1 MRLIVFIIFSLICV
15 KSFTQKNFDLLNY
28 LDFEPILNDIWG
40 YTDTFGNE
48 YALVGLTTG
57 VSIVKINNPD
67 TTLLIHHVAGDS
79 SLWRDIKVYNNY
91 GYAVNEDGG
100 GLLIMN
106 FAQLPNILTYQYV
119 TQIGSY
125 HFETAH
131 NIFIDE
137 NGIAYLLGSNIA
149 NQGAFMINLNT
160 TNRFLPEFVGLY
172 DDQYV
177 HDAYARGDT
186 LYTAELN
193 NGTFSIIDV
202 SNKSNPIVLA
212 RKTTGTN
219 YTHNIWLSDDGKY
232 VITTD
237 EKSGAYVELYDIS
250 NLNNIKLVDKY
261 RSSPSYGVIPHN
273 AHFKGNYIFTSYYRD
288 GLRLVDATLKH
299 NLVEVGYYDS
309 SPFNA
314 AEGFEGNWG
323 VYPYFNSGKIIIS
336 DREEGLFVL
345 QPHYTRA
352 SYLTGNVFDTL
363 NNIPLNNA
371 SVEIIGTS
379 YIKETLYNGTYNIGT
394 ADSGYYDIRVSKPGC
409 STVIKSNVLLETAI
423 EKVENFETKC
433 INTGVNDI
441 ENLNFKTYFSSNGK
455 LLATYNGNEE
465 IKNVVVVNALGQTLK
480 KVIVQSNNFSIEID
494 NNYKQGIYFIL
505 FETNTNIYTSKS
517 LKS

>member
-1 MRLIVFIIFSLICV
+1 MRVLIILLFSLTSCNLIA
-15 KSFTQKNFDLLNY
+15 QKNFDLLNY
-28 LDFEPILNDIWG
+28 LDFEPTLNDIWG
-40 YTDTFGNE
+40 YTDTSGNE
-48 YALVGLTTG
+48 YAIVGLTTG

-67 TTLLIHHVAGDS
+67 TTLLLHHVFGDS

-91 GYAVNEDGG
+91 GYAVNEEGG

-106 FAQLPNILTYQYV
+106 FTQLPNILTYQYV
-119 TQIGSY
+119 TQIGT
-125 HFETAH
+125 FDFQTAH

-149 NQGAFMINLNT
+149 NQGAFMIDLNT
-160 TNRFLPEFVGLY
+160 ANRFIPEYVGMY

-186 LYTAELN
+186 LYTAEIN
-193 NGTFSIIDV
+193 NGTFSIVDV

-219 YTHNIWLSDDGKY
+219 FTHNIWLSDDGKHL
-232 VITTD
+232 ITTD
-237 EKSGAYVELYDIS
+237 EKPNAYVELYDIS
-250 NLNNIKLVDKY
+250 NLNNIKLIDKY
-261 RSSPSYGVIPHN
+261 KSHPGFNVIPHN
-273 AHFKGNYIFTSYYRD
+273 THFKGNYIFTSYYRD

-299 NLVEVGYYDS
+299 NIVEVGYYDS
-309 SPFNA
+309 SPYNS

-363 NNIPLNNA
+363 NNIPLSNV

-379 YIKETLYNGTYNIGT
+379 YVKETLYNGTYNIGVS
-394 ADSGYYDIRVSKPGC
+394 DSGYYDIRVSKQGC
-409 STVIKSNVLLETAI
+409 TTVIKSNILLETAI
-423 EKVENFETKC
+423 EKVLNFETKC
-433 INTGVNDI
+433 LNTDISEI
-441 ENLNFKTYFSSNGK
+441 ENLNFKTFFDTNSR
-455 LLATYNGNEE
+455 LIVHYNGAEE
-465 IKNVVVVNALGQTLK
+465 IKNILVTNSLGQSLK
-480 KVIVQSNNFSIEID
+480 KVNVQSNYFSLEID
-494 NNYKQGIYFIL
+494 YNFKQGLYFIS
-505 FETNTNIYTSKS
+505 FETDANIYTSKTI
-517 LKS
+517 KK

>member
-1 MRLIVFIIFSLICV
+1 MRLITFIIFSLLCF
-15 KSFTQKNFDLLNY
+15 KGFTQKNFDLLNY

-40 YTDTFGNE
+40 YTDTAGNE

-67 TTLLIHHVAGDS
+67 TTLLLHHVTGDS

-106 FAQLPNILTYQYV
+106 FTQLPNILTYQYV

-125 HFETAH
+125 NFETAH

-160 TNRFLPEFVGLY
+160 SNRFLPEFVGLY

-202 SNKSNPIVLA
+202 RDKSNPIVLA

-219 YTHNIWLSDDGKY
+219 YTHNIWLSNDGKY

-250 NLNNIKLVDKY
+250 NLNNIKLIDKY

-299 NLVEVGYYDS
+299 NLVEVGFYDS

-323 VYPYFNSGKIIIS
+323 VYPYFSSGKIIIS

-345 QPHYTRA
+345 QPHYSRA
-352 SYLTGNVFDTL
+352 AYLTGNVFDTL
-363 NNIPLNNA
+363 NNIPLSNA

-379 YIKETLYNGTYNIGT
+379 YIKETLYNGTYNIGV
-394 ADSGYYDIRVSKPGC
+394 ADSGYYDIRVTKPGC
-409 STVIKSNVLLETAI
+409 STVMKSNILLETAI

-433 INTGVNDI
+433 INTGINDANSDNYKAFFNTAGTLTI
-441 ENLNFKTYFSSNGK
+441 EYEGNKTI
-455 LLATYNGNEE
+455 TD
-465 IKNVVVVNALGQTLK
+465 IKITDALGQTIK
-480 KVIVQSNNFSIEID
+480 SIATNSKQFSVQ
-494 NNYKQGIYFIL
+494 YTKQLNVGIYFISL
-505 FETNTNIYTSKS
+505 YSNNKIYTTKIIKS
-517 LKS
+517 